1 MALQVYRHII
11 SRRIKFVAGSTCKHV
26 CRMEITACCW
36 YEGDKEWSCLDH
48 AIVQILVVV
57 ASRQVRTLST
67 DVRKGFDAIVLSIE
81 WADLKTSPKGSKGS
95 CLLLAASI
103 GRKGNRLKS
112 LCMVRGSVAT
122 LGSVWIC
129 RGDSN
134 KHYEGSSDPMQ
145 SFLFCIKATV
155 VWLWVKL
162 WLHQNRDCGVWFDQR
177 SKHFSLLAWIGDWFF
192 LDLLEG

>member
-11 SRRIKFVAGSTCKHV
+11 SRRIKIIVDSTCKHV

-36 YEGDKEWSCLDH
+36 CEGDKEWSCLDH

-95 CLLLAASI
+95 CLLLATSI

-112 LCMVRGSVAT
+112 LCMVRGAVAT
-122 LGSVWIC
+122 LCSVWIC

-145 SFLFCIKATV
+145 SFLFCIKATLA
-155 VWLWVKL
+155 WLRVKL
-162 WLHQNRDCGVWFDQR
+162 WLRQNRDCGVWFDQR
-177 SKHFSLLAWIGDWFF
+177 SKQLSLLAWIGDWFF